1 MNESISEDDLITVC
15 GQVGKILL
23 TSGAETS
30 RVEGTVEY
38 IGRAAHYD
46 ITCHATITALFV
58 GVNNQTKTHLVKV
71 RLGDFNLEKVDEINT
86 MSRRFVEGKIDFA
99 ELKRPSIRSIKR
111 SSISLGRKKYLAPPW
126 FQSRQCFCSRQLG
139 QTWDWPF
146 LLASSA
152 TWQPHFPAH
161 GLKRLTL
168 LPDLVVLPLVCWQ
181 PFCSQWELL
190 PVPATSSSVP

>member
-1 MNESISEDDLITVC
+1 MNETISEDDLITVC

-71 RLGDFNLEKVDEINT
+71 RLGDFNFPVCKIKLEI
-86 MSRRFVEGKIDFA
+86 
-99 ELKRPSIRSIKR
+99 
-111 SSISLGRKKYLAPPW
+111 
-126 FQSRQCFCSRQLG
+126 
-139 QTWDWPF
+139 
-146 LLASSA
+146 
-152 TWQPHFPAH
+152 
-161 GLKRLTL
+161 
-168 LPDLVVLPLVCWQ
+168 
-181 PFCSQWELL
+181 
-190 PVPATSSSVP
+190 